1 MSRYSLI
8 VSTVFFHLMPNE
20 FDSVLGQSGFIHNV
34 GFLLGYPSTDR
45 SKMVTFK
52 VYILSLPTTWRS
64 AE

>member
-52 VYILSLPTTWRS
+52 
-64 AE
+64 